1 MLLKKLK
8 EYESVGKTIKVGLVG
23 AGAMGLGIA
32 HQLRITPGMEL
43 SWVADLNSEHSAKAA
58 KVGGG
63 AATGVD
69 ATQLLKESPVDVFV
83 EATNSIK
90 SALEYCEAALENGAH
105 VVLMNAEVDLAFGVH
120 LKALAD
126 EKGLVVTSDAGDQ
139 HGVLSQMI
147 EEISLWG
154 FQIIQAGNIK
164 GFLRRDATVSSLLGE
179 AQKRNLN
186 PIQCCAYTDGSKL
199 NIEMALLGN
208 AYGYLPTQVGMTGP
222 RVENVTEVL
231 ENFDFSLVGEEG
243 AIDYILGAEPGGG
256 VYVVGK
262 CEEEFQ
268 HPYLTYYKLAEK
280 PPYYLF
286 YRPYHLCHLE
296 TPHAIAKAYFYQE
309 AYLQPWAGYVTD
321 VYCFAKC
328 DLKKGDSLLHAI
340 GSDEVYGM
348 VASVAEAEE
357 KGWIPQCL
365 LDTGVEL
372 KEDIAEGSPLLLSQV
387 SFLDQDYLKTFYEQH
402 GKDTP

>member
-1 MLLKKLK
+1 MLLNKLA
-8 EYESVGKTIKVGLVG
+8 EYESTGKSIKVGLVG

-43 SWVADLNSEHSAKAA
+43 SWVADIDEEKCAEAARVAGGVLTGNSVAEL
-58 KVGGG
+58 V
-63 AATGVD
+63 V
-69 ATQLLKESPVDVFV
+69 ESPVDVFV
-83 EATNSIK
+83 EATNTIK
-90 SALEYCEAALENGAH
+90 EALRYCEAALESGAH
-105 VVLMNAEVDLAFGVH
+105 VVLMNAEVDLAFGVY
-120 LKALAD
+120 LKVLAD
-126 EKGLVVTSDAGDQ
+126 KKGLVVTSDAGDQ
-139 HGVLSQMI
+139 HGVLSKML

-164 GFLRRDATVSSLLGE
+164 GFLKRDATVESLIHE

-208 AYGYLPTQVGMTGP
+208 AYGYLPTEVGMTGP
-222 RVENVTEVL
+222 RLDSVTEVL
-231 ENFDFSLVGEEG
+231 ENFDFSKVGEEG
-243 AIDYILGAEPGGG
+243 SLDYILGAEPGGG

-268 HPYLTYYKLAEK
+268 HPYLTYYKLEEK

-296 TPHAIAKAYFYQE
+296 TPHAIAKAYFYNE

-321 VYCFAKC
+321 VYSFAKR
-328 DLKKGDSLLHAI
+328 DLKAGETLHHTL

-365 LDTGVEL
+365 LDSGAVIQ
-372 KEDIAEGSPLLLSQV
+372 EDIAEGTPLLLSQV
-387 SFLDQDYLKTFYEQH
+387 TFLDQEYLHTFYNQH